1 MRDRASKKKNNG
13 ICLTEKLEWSMN
25 NLSEWILGNNLGL
38 SSVKPTILFQG
49 QANFPLLLFLLD
61 TYSGFLLGFLS
72 SFKLPPF
79 DSSLWFSK
87 TDLGVGHRP
96 SFLTALEAS
105 TQALDTFNVLL
116 HITLIFFTNKD
127 LEYHSFHCFHSVQYK
142 FPYQL
147 STITIMLGGKHPKL
161 NVK

>member
-1 MRDRASKKKNNG
+1 MRDRASKKNNG
-13 ICLTEKLEWSMN
+13 ICLTEKLEWSMK
-25 NLSEWILGNNLGL
+25 NLSEWILGNNLKL

-49 QANFPLLLFLLD
+49 QANFPLLLFLLAA
-61 TYSGFLLGFLS
+61 YLGFLFGFLS
-72 SFKLPPF
+72 SFELLPF
-79 DSSLWFSK
+79 NSSLWFSK
-87 TDLGVGHRP
+87 TDLGVGHSP

-116 HITLIFFTNKD
+116 HITVVFFTNKD
-127 LEYHSFHCFHSVQYK
+127 LEYHSFHCFHSAQCK

-147 STITIMLGGKHPKL
+147 STTTVMLGDNRPKL